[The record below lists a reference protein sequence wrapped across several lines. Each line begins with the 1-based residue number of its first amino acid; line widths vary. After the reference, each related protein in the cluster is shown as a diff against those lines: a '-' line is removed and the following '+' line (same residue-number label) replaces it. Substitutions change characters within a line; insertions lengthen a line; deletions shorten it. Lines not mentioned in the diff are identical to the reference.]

1 MRATKLKLS
10 AVPKEQMLIN
20 IQNIHIQS
28 VKTLSNQDV
37 HTDILRLDLI
47 HPVISGNKWFKL
59 KYYLD
64 EAITAKACKLA
75 SFGGA
80 YSNHIIALALTGKE
94 AGIPTIG
101 FIRGDADTALS
112 PTLKEAVSYGMELQF
127 INRSDYRHRQQIQDS
142 YHQSGWYWIPE
153 GGYGLLGA
161 KGAADILNIQ
171 DTSSYTHIICA
182 LGTGTMMAGL
192 NMSAEPSQEIIG
204 ISVLSNHFS
213 IKEEIEQIIS
223 QMPEKKSNFQC
234 LHGYDWGGYA
244 KHPAELLSF
253 MQQFWWAEKI
263 PTDFVYT
270 AKMIYAVHD
279 LIEKRFFT
287 SGSRL
292 LLIHSGGLQG
302 NRSLS
307 PQILPF

>member
-37 HTDILRLDLI
+37 HTDILRLDLV

-59 KYYLD
+59 QYYLN
-64 EAITAKACKLA
+64 EAVTAKANKLA
-75 SFGGA
+75 SFGGT
-80 YSNHIIALALTGKE
+80 YSNHIVALALAGKE

-101 FIRGDADTALS
+101 FIRGEGNTGLS
-112 PTLKEAVSYGMELQF
+112 PTLTEAVSYGMELQF
-127 INRSDYRHRQQIQDS
+127 INRTDYRNKQQIQDS

-161 KGAADILNIQ
+161 KGAADILNIM

-182 LGTGTMMAGL
+182 VGTGTMMAGL
-192 NMSAEPSQEIIG
+192 NMSTKPSQEIIG
-204 ISVLSNHFS
+204 ISVLKNHFS
-213 IKEEIEQIIS
+213 ITEEIEQIIS
-223 QMPEKKSNFQC
+223 QVPEKKPSFQC

-244 KHPAELLSF
+244 KHPSELLSF
-253 MQQFWWAEKI
+253 MQQFWLAEKL

-270 AKMIYAVHD
+270 AKMIYAVND

-302 NRSLS
+302 NRSL
-307 PQILPF
+307 PPDILPF

>member
-1 MRATKLKLS
+1 LRATKLKLS

-28 VKTLSNQDV
+28 VQTLSTQDV

-64 EAITAKACKLA
+64 EAITTKACKLA

-80 YSNHIIALALTGKE
+80 YSNHIVALAFAGKE
-94 AGIPTIG
+94 AGIPTTG

-127 INRSDYRHRQQIQDS
+127 INRSDYRDKQQIQDS

-204 ISVLSNHFS
+204 ISVLRNHFN
-213 IKEEIEQIIS
+213 IKEEIEQMIS
-223 QMPEKKSNFQC
+223 QVSEKKSNFQC

-244 KHPAELLSF
+244 KHPSELLSF
-253 MQQFWWAEKI
+253 MKQFWLAEKI

-279 LIEKRFFT
+279 LIEKGFFT

>member
-28 VKTLSNQDV
+28 VKTLTNQDV

-59 KYYLD
+59 QYYLD
-64 EAITAKACKLA
+64 EAITAKATKLA

-80 YSNHIIALALTGKE
+80 YSNHIVALALAGKE
-94 AGIPTIG
+94 AGIPTVG

-112 PTLKEAVSYGMELQF
+112 PTLKEAISYGMELQF
-127 INRSDYRHRQQIQDS
+127 VNRTDYRDKQQIQDA

-161 KGAADILNIQ
+161 KGAADILHIQ

-182 LGTGTMMAGL
+182 TGTGTMMAGL
-192 NMSAEPSQEIIG
+192 KIGAKPSQEIIG
-204 ISVLSNHFS
+204 ISVLKNHFS
-213 IKEEIEQIIS
+213 ITEEIEQLIS
-223 QMPEKKSNFQC
+223 QVPEKKSSFQC

-244 KHPAELLSF
+244 KHPPELLSF
-253 MQQFWWAEKI
+253 MQQFWLAEKI

-279 LIEKRFFT
+279 LIQKGFFT

-302 NRSLS
+302 NRSLP
-307 PQILPF
+307 PQFLPF

>member
-1 MRATKLKLS
+1 MRGTKLKLS

-28 VKTLSNQDV
+28 VKSLSHQDIQ
-37 HTDILRLDLI
+37 TDILRLDQI

-64 EAITAKACKLA
+64 EALTSNANKLA

-80 YSNHIIALALTGKE
+80 YSNHIVALALAGKE

-101 FIRGDADTALS
+101 FIRGDGDTSLS

-127 INRSDYRHRQQIQDS
+127 VNRTDYRAKKQIQDS
-142 YHQSGWYWIPE
+142 FHQSGWYWIPE

-161 KGAADILNIQ
+161 KGAADILLLHNTG
-171 DTSSYTHIICA
+171 DYSHILCA
-182 LGTGTMMAGL
+182 VGTGTMMSGMLIGAK
-192 NMSAEPSQEIIG
+192 PSQEIIG
-204 ISVLSNHFS
+204 ISVLKNHFS
-213 IKEEIEQIIS
+213 ITKEIEQLIELS
-223 QMPEKKSNFQC
+223 TEKKPAFQC

-244 KHPAELLSF
+244 KHTPELLSF
-253 MQQFWWAEKI
+253 MHRFWLAEKI

-270 AKMIYAVHD
+270 AKLIYAVQD
-279 LIEKRFFT
+279 LIQKNFFPV
-287 SGSRL
+287 GSRL

-302 NRSLS
+302 NRSLPS
-307 PQILPF
+307 HILPF